1 MSQKIKLEI
10 AKRILACRNVV
21 ITSHLRPDG
30 DSIYTSLALAEMSEL
45 LGKRVEIVNQDP
57 LPFPFNELPETKRIK
72 TSQIKPEG
80 LDLAILLECADVSR
94 SGQERIDP
102 LPKIN
107 IDHHYSNSPYADL
120 NWIDPE
126 ASAVGEMVYELL
138 EPLGLEPTPKI
149 AEFLYS
155 AIFCDTGSFQFSNTS
170 SRALYTCHKLVEAG
184 ARPQVVADKLL
195 NNNTASKVRLLG
207 RVLSSLEL
215 NPAGNLAILV
225 MFRKDLN
232 EFGLKDVD
240 VEDITTIAR
249 SIREVEMVIFFKE
262 IEPGVFRVS
271 LRSKGQANSALVAE
285 HFGGGGHMHAA
296 GFTVRGDF
304 ETLYK
309 EIPPQV
315 EQLLGGNRH
324 KD

>member
-10 AKRILACRNVV
+10 AEKIFGSNNIA

-30 DSIYTSLALAEMSEL
+30 DSIFTSLALAGMLEL
-45 LGKRVEIVNQDP
+45 LGKRVEIINQDP
-57 LPFPFNELPETKRIK
+57 LPFPFNELPETKRVK
-72 TSQIKPEG
+72 TGQINPEG
-80 LDLAILLECADVSR
+80 LDLVILLECADVSR
-94 SGQERIDP
+94 SGQTRINA

-126 ASAVGEMVYELL
+126 ASAVGEMAYELL
-138 EPLGLEPTPKI
+138 EPLGLEPTSQV

-155 AIFCDTGSFQFSNTS
+155 AIFSDTGSFQFSNTNS
-170 SRALYTCHKLVEAG
+170 KTFYVCHKLVEAG
-184 ARPQVVADKLL
+184 ARPQAVATKLL

-215 NPAGNLAILV
+215 NSAGNLAILT

-249 SIREVEMVIFFKE
+249 SIRGVEMVIFFKE
-262 IEPGVFRVS
+262 MEPGVFRVS
-271 LRSKGQANSALVAE
+271 LRSKDRANSALVAE
-285 HFGGGGHMHAA
+285 YFGGGGHMHAA
-296 GFTVRGDF
+296 GFTAKGNF
-304 ETLYK
+304 ETLFQ
-309 EIPPQV
+309 EIPAQV
-315 EQLLGGNRH
+315 EKLLEHNRH
-324 KD
+324 KS